1 MSARYLGLDIG
12 GTKCAL
18 VCGTE
23 NCEILSRCEVGTA
36 DYPNWRALIDALL
49 AQCPADEYA
58 AVGVSCGGPLD
69 STRGLILSP
78 PNLPG
83 WDEVPIVAYLQE
95 KLGVPAFVQND
106 ANACALAEWRFGAG
120 RGCRNM
126 VFLTCGTGFGAG
138 LILDGRLYS
147 GTNDMAGE
155 IGHVRAE
162 KDGPVGY
169 GKRGSFEGF
178 CSGGGIL
185 QLTGGVSAREAVLRA
200 DAGDA
205 EMRSALQVSAEYMG
219 ACFAMLIDLLNPER
233 IVVGSIYAR
242 AERHFRGT
250 AQRVIDAETL
260 PLSRAVCRVV
270 PAQLGDAIGDYAALS
285 VGIDGLANQKQ
296 AEKKLNWPSAKRP

>member
-1 MSARYLGLDIG
+1 MSALYLGLDIG

-18 VCGTE
+18 VSGTE
-23 NCEILSRCEVGTA
+23 NCEILSRYEIKTA
-36 DYPNWRALIDALL
+36 DYPDWRDLIDALL
-49 AQCPADEYA
+49 AQRPAGQYA

-69 STRGLILSP
+69 SARGLILSP

-95 KLGVPAFVQND
+95 KLGLPAFVQND

-162 KDGPVGY
+162 KDGPEGY
-169 GKRGSFEGF
+169 GKRGSYEGF
-178 CSGGGIL
+178 CSGAGIA
-185 QLTGGVSAREAVLRA
+185 QLTGGVSAREAVQRA
-200 DAGDA
+200 DAGDERMLA
-205 EMRSALQVSAEYMG
+205 ALHASAERMG
-219 ACFAMLIDLLNPER
+219 ACFAMMIDLLNPER
-233 IVVGSIYAR
+233 IVVGSIFAR
-242 AERHFRGT
+242 AERHFRD
-250 AQRVIDAETL
+250 AMQRVIDREAL

-285 VGIDGLANQKQ
+285 VGIDGLAGQG
-296 AEKKLNWPSAKRP
+296 A

>member
-1 MSARYLGLDIG
+1 MSALYLGLDIG

-18 VCGTE
+18 VSGTE
-23 NCEILSRCEVGTA
+23 NCEILSRYEIKTA
-36 DYPNWRALIDALL
+36 DYPDWRDLIDALL
-49 AQCPADEYA
+49 AQRPAGQYA

-69 STRGLILSP
+69 SARGLILSP

-95 KLGVPAFVQND
+95 KLGIPAFVQND

-162 KDGPVGY
+162 KDGPEGY
-169 GKRGSFEGF
+169 GKRGSYEGF
-178 CSGGGIL
+178 CSGAGIA
-185 QLTGGVSAREAVLRA
+185 QLTGGVSAREAVQRA
-200 DAGDA
+200 DAGDERMLA
-205 EMRSALQVSAEYMG
+205 ALHASAERMG
-219 ACFAMLIDLLNPER
+219 ACFAMMIDLLNPER
-233 IVVGSIYAR
+233 IVVGSIFAR
-242 AERHFRGT
+242 AEHHFRD
-250 AQRVIDAETL
+250 AMQRVIDREAL

-285 VGIDGLANQKQ
+285 VGIDGLSGQGA
-296 AEKKLNWPSAKRP
+296 

>member
-1 MSARYLGLDIG
+1 MSALYLGLDIG

-18 VCGTE
+18 VSGTE
-23 NCEILSRCEVGTA
+23 SCEILSRYEIKTA
-36 DYPNWRALIDALL
+36 DYPDWRDLIDALL
-49 AQCPADEYA
+49 AQRPAGQYA

-69 STRGLILSP
+69 SARGLILSP

-95 KLGVPAFVQND
+95 KLGIPAFVQND

-162 KDGPVGY
+162 KDGPEGY
-169 GKRGSFEGF
+169 GKRGSYEGF
-178 CSGGGIL
+178 CSGAGIA
-185 QLTGGVSAREAVLRA
+185 QLTGGVSAREAVQRA
-200 DAGDA
+200 DAGDERMLA
-205 EMRSALQVSAEYMG
+205 ALHASAERMG
-219 ACFAMLIDLLNPER
+219 ACFAMMIDLLNPER
-233 IVVGSIYAR
+233 IVVGSIFAR
-242 AERHFRGT
+242 AERHFRD
-250 AQRVIDAETL
+250 AMQRVIDREAL

-285 VGIDGLANQKQ
+285 VGIDGLA
-296 AEKKLNWPSAKRP
+296 EWSA

>member
-1 MSARYLGLDIG
+1 MSALYLGLDIG

-18 VCGTE
+18 VSGTE
-23 NCEILSRCEVGTA
+23 NCEILSRYEIKTA
-36 DYPNWRALIDALL
+36 DYPDWRDLIDALL
-49 AQCPADEYA
+49 AQRPAGQYA

-69 STRGLILSP
+69 SARGLILSP

-95 KLGVPAFVQND
+95 KLGIPAFVQND

-162 KDGPVGY
+162 KDGPEGY
-169 GKRGSFEGF
+169 GKRGSYEGF
-178 CSGGGIL
+178 CSGAGIA
-185 QLTGGVSAREAVLRA
+185 QLTGGVSAREAVQRA
-200 DAGDA
+200 DAGDERMLA
-205 EMRSALQVSAEYMG
+205 ALHASAERMG
-219 ACFAMLIDLLNPER
+219 ACFAMMIDLLNPER
-233 IVVGSIYAR
+233 IVVGSIFAR
-242 AERHFRGT
+242 AERHFRD
-250 AQRVIDAETL
+250 AMQRVIDREAL

-270 PAQLGDAIGDYAALS
+270 PAQLGDTIGDYAALS
-285 VGIDGLANQKQ
+285 VGIDGLAGQG
-296 AEKKLNWPSAKRP
+296 A

>member
-1 MSARYLGLDIG
+1 MSALYLGLDIG

-18 VCGTE
+18 VSGTE
-23 NCEILSRCEVGTA
+23 NCVILSRYEIKTA
-36 DYPNWRALIDALL
+36 DYPDWRDLIDALL
-49 AQCPADEYA
+49 AQRPAGQYA

-69 STRGLILSP
+69 SARGLILSP

-95 KLGVPAFVQND
+95 KLGIPAFVQND

-162 KDGPVGY
+162 KDGPEGY
-169 GKRGSFEGF
+169 GKRGSYEGF
-178 CSGGGIL
+178 CSGAGIA
-185 QLTGGVSAREAVLRA
+185 QLTGGVSAREAVQRA
-200 DAGDA
+200 DAGDERMLA
-205 EMRSALQVSAEYMG
+205 ALHASAERMG
-219 ACFAMLIDLLNPER
+219 ACFAMMIDLLNPER
-233 IVVGSIYAR
+233 IVVGSIFAR
-242 AERHFRGT
+242 AERHFRD
-250 AQRVIDAETL
+250 AMQRVIDREAL

-285 VGIDGLANQKQ
+285 VGIDGLAGR
-296 AEKKLNWPSAKRP
+296 SV

>member
-1 MSARYLGLDIG
+1 MSALYLGLDIG

-18 VCGTE
+18 VSGTE
-23 NCEILSRCEVGTA
+23 SCEILSRYEIKTA
-36 DYPNWRALIDALL
+36 DYPDWRDLIDALL
-49 AQCPADEYA
+49 AQRPAGQYA

-69 STRGLILSP
+69 SARGLILSP

-95 KLGVPAFVQND
+95 KLGIPAFVQND

-162 KDGPVGY
+162 KDGPEGY
-169 GKRGSFEGF
+169 GKRGSYEGF
-178 CSGGGIL
+178 CSGAGIA
-185 QLTGGVSAREAVLRA
+185 QLTGGVSAREAVQRA
-200 DAGDA
+200 DVGDERMLA
-205 EMRSALQVSAEYMG
+205 ALHASAERMG
-219 ACFAMLIDLLNPER
+219 ACFAMMIDLLNPER
-233 IVVGSIYAR
+233 IVVGSIFAR
-242 AERHFRGT
+242 AERHFRD
-250 AQRVIDAETL
+250 AMQRVIDREAL

-285 VGIDGLANQKQ
+285 VGIDGLSGQGA
-296 AEKKLNWPSAKRP
+296 

>member
-1 MSARYLGLDIG
+1 MSALYLGLDIG

-18 VCGTE
+18 VSGTE
-23 NCEILSRCEVGTA
+23 NCEILSRYEIKTA
-36 DYPNWRALIDALL
+36 DYPDWRDLIDALL
-49 AQCPADEYA
+49 AQRPAGQYA

-69 STRGLILSP
+69 SARGLILSP

-95 KLGVPAFVQND
+95 KLGIPAFVQND

-162 KDGPVGY
+162 KDGPEGY
-169 GKRGSFEGF
+169 GKRGSYEGF
-178 CSGGGIL
+178 CSGAGIA
-185 QLTGGVSAREAVLRA
+185 QLTGGVSAREAVQRA
-200 DAGDA
+200 DAGDERMLA
-205 EMRSALQVSAEYMG
+205 ALHASAERMG
-219 ACFAMLIDLLNPER
+219 ACFAMMIDLLNPER
-233 IVVGSIYAR
+233 IVVGSIFAR
-242 AERHFRGT
+242 AERHFRD
-250 AQRVIDAETL
+250 AMQRVIDREAL

-285 VGIDGLANQKQ
+285 VGIDGLSGQGA
-296 AEKKLNWPSAKRP
+296 

>member
-1 MSARYLGLDIG
+1 MSALYLGLDIG

-18 VCGTE
+18 VSGTE
-23 NCEILSRCEVGTA
+23 NCEILSRYEIKTA
-36 DYPNWRALIDALL
+36 DYPDWRDLIDALL
-49 AQCPADEYA
+49 AQRPAGQYA

-69 STRGLILSP
+69 SARGLILSP

-95 KLGVPAFVQND
+95 KLGIPAFVQND

-120 RGCRNM
+120 RGYRNM

-162 KDGPVGY
+162 KDGPEGY
-169 GKRGSFEGF
+169 GKRGSYEGF
-178 CSGGGIL
+178 CSGAGIA
-185 QLTGGVSAREAVLRA
+185 QLTGGVSAREAVQRA
-200 DAGDA
+200 DAGDERMLA
-205 EMRSALQVSAEYMG
+205 ALHASAERMG
-219 ACFAMLIDLLNPER
+219 ACFAMMIDLLNPER
-233 IVVGSIYAR
+233 IVVGSIFAR
-242 AERHFRGT
+242 AERHFRD
-250 AQRVIDAETL
+250 AMQRVIDREAL

-285 VGIDGLANQKQ
+285 VGIDGLAGQG
-296 AEKKLNWPSAKRP
+296 A

>member
-1 MSARYLGLDIG
+1 MSALYLGLDIG

-18 VCGTE
+18 VSGTE
-23 NCEILSRCEVGTA
+23 NCEILSRYEIKTA
-36 DYPNWRALIDALL
+36 DYPDWRDLIDALL
-49 AQCPADEYA
+49 AQRPAGQYA

-69 STRGLILSP
+69 SARGLILSP

-95 KLGVPAFVQND
+95 KLGLPAFVQND

-162 KDGPVGY
+162 KDGPEGY
-169 GKRGSFEGF
+169 GKRGSYEGF
-178 CSGGGIL
+178 CSGAGIA
-185 QLTGGVSAREAVLRA
+185 QLTGGVSAREAVQRA
-200 DAGDA
+200 DAGDERMLA
-205 EMRSALQVSAEYMG
+205 ALHASAERMG
-219 ACFAMLIDLLNPER
+219 ACFAMMIDLLNPER
-233 IVVGSIYAR
+233 IVVGSIFAR
-242 AERHFRGT
+242 AERHFRD
-250 AQRVIDAETL
+250 AMQRVIDREAL

-285 VGIDGLANQKQ
+285 VGIDGLSGQGA
-296 AEKKLNWPSAKRP
+296 

>member
-1 MSARYLGLDIG
+1 MSALYLGLDIG

-18 VCGTE
+18 VSGTE
-23 NCEILSRCEVGTA
+23 NCEILSRYEIKTA
-36 DYPNWRALIDALL
+36 DYPDWRDLIDALL
-49 AQCPADEYA
+49 AQRPAGQYA

-69 STRGLILSP
+69 SARGLILSP

-95 KLGVPAFVQND
+95 KLGLPAFLQND

-162 KDGPVGY
+162 KDGPEGY
-169 GKRGSFEGF
+169 GKRGSYEGF
-178 CSGGGIL
+178 CSGAGIA
-185 QLTGGVSAREAVLRA
+185 QLTGGVSAREAVQRA
-200 DAGDA
+200 DAGDERMLA
-205 EMRSALQVSAEYMG
+205 ALHASAERMG
-219 ACFAMLIDLLNPER
+219 ACFAMMIDLLNPER
-233 IVVGSIYAR
+233 IVVGSIFAR
-242 AERHFRGT
+242 AERHFRD
-250 AQRVIDAETL
+250 AMQRVIDREAL

-285 VGIDGLANQKQ
+285 VGIDGLAGR
-296 AEKKLNWPSAKRP
+296 SV

>member
-1 MSARYLGLDIG
+1 MSALYLGLDIG

-18 VCGTE
+18 VSGTE
-23 NCEILSRCEVGTA
+23 NCEILSRYEIKTA
-36 DYPNWRALIDALL
+36 DYPNWRDLIDALL
-49 AQCPADEYA
+49 AQRPAGQYA

-69 STRGLILSP
+69 SARGLILSP

-95 KLGVPAFVQND
+95 KLGLPAFVQND

-162 KDGPVGY
+162 KDGPEGY
-169 GKRGSFEGF
+169 GKRGSYEGF
-178 CSGGGIL
+178 CSGAGIA
-185 QLTGGVSAREAVLRA
+185 QLTGGVSAREAVQRA
-200 DAGDA
+200 DAGDERMLA
-205 EMRSALQVSAEYMG
+205 ALHASAERMG
-219 ACFAMLIDLLNPER
+219 ACFAMMIDLLNPER
-233 IVVGSIYAR
+233 IVVGSIFAR
-242 AERHFRGT
+242 AERHFRD
-250 AQRVIDAETL
+250 AMQRVIDREAL

-285 VGIDGLANQKQ
+285 VGIDGLSGQGA
-296 AEKKLNWPSAKRP
+296 